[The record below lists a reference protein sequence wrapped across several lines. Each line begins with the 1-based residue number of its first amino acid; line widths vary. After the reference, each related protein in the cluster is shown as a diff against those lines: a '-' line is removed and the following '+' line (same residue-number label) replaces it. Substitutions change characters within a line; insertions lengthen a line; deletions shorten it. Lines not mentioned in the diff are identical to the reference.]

1 MVVMPSSTASLWVRK
16 VRKRTQN
23 QRSRGQGIGNAHV
36 ATTTSPGGKRA
47 ISAIRRSLS
56 AKLSRTVGRK
66 SLIGSKRTEL
76 EGEVEVK
83 EEEEHL
89 RRI

>member
-1 MVVMPSSTASLWVRK
+1 MVVMPFSTASLWVRK

-36 ATTTSPGGKRA
+36 ATTTSPGGKLA
-47 ISAIRRSLS
+47 ISVIRRNLS

-66 SLIGSKRTEL
+66 SLTASKRTEL
-76 EGEVEVK
+76 EGEEVK